1 MAHVLSLDREL
12 TIFGV
17 DNTMTFAEKFGT
29 FEEYQKYTATK
40 ALEYQKKE
48 LEELRKA
55 ATFSNDY
62 AVRQNIGH
70 DEVLYRLSR
79 AEKAVEKL
87 TKLLEADGE
96 IKDPIY
102 LAYWRNLKDKEC

>member
-1 MAHVLSLDREL
+1 
-12 TIFGV
+12 
-17 DNTMTFAEKFGT
+17 MTLAEKFGT
-29 FEEYQKYTATK
+29 FEAYQKDAAER
-40 ALEYQKKE
+40 ALAYQKQE

-55 ATFSNDY
+55 ATFSSDY

-87 TKLLEADGE
+87 TKLLEADGG

-102 LAYWRNLKDKEC
+102 LAYWHNLKDKEC

>member
-12 TIFGV
+12 ALLGV

-55 ATFSNDY
+55 ATFSSDY

-79 AEKAVEKL
+79 AEEAVKYL

-102 LAYWRNLKDKEC
+102 LAYWHNLKDKEC

>member
-1 MAHVLSLDREL
+1 
-12 TIFGV
+12 
-17 DNTMTFAEKFGT
+17 MTFAEKFGT

-55 ATFSNDY
+55 ATFSSDY

-70 DEVLYRLSR
+70 NEVLYRMKR
-79 AEKAVEKL
+79 AESAIGYL
-87 TKLLEADGE
+87 TELLEADGE
-96 IKDPIY
+96 IKDRIY
-102 LAYWRNLKDKEC
+102 LAYWHNLKDKEC